1 MKNWEINSIGS
12 QQWSNEN
19 ERALQLLSHIRLK
32 RETFML
38 VSFLHTIFRLFDK
51 LLRYFAGFAVPNWF
65 LRIPQWTL
73 SCLLFIETPC
83 RVPCIHKFMW
93 LLEWN
98 CNKYFTLRF
107 YKFLA
112 LSELFP
118 NITMCEITDI
128 SEKCNKTFQ
137 MKVLSEKLLS
147 MCSTI
152 ETELKQVLPF
162 SGLASIHVR
171 FLVELDCWVKETTR
185 VW

>member
-118 NITMCEITDI
+118 NITMCEITDYVSTKNAI
-128 SEKCNKTFQ
+128 KHSRWRFYQRNYYQCVQ
-137 MKVLSEKLLS
+137 PLKLN
-147 MCSTI
+147 
-152 ETELKQVLPF
+152 
-162 SGLASIHVR
+162 
-171 FLVELDCWVKETTR
+171 
-185 VW
+185 